1 MSINRITSNNNY
13 DLHFK
18 SVNCDTL
25 NYSQSVDGNYLS
37 LSVDDGKL
45 KAEWKNEGVDRSTTY
60 VVGSFRSLIVQN
72 AAIITPDF
80 IYDYGH
86 IYRLN
91 GSNLSINS
99 AGIYLVSMI
108 VYFDISDVY
117 VTAYTSY
124 NNNNKEY
131 SKVRCFNSKR
141 VNYNNNS
148 VKTFNIIEVT
158 QNDVINN
165 TNILRFHVESDKA
178 VNIYEGGSQFTIF
191 KIKNI

>member
-1 MSINRITSNNNY
+1 MSINRITTDNNY
-13 DLHFK
+13 DLYFN

-25 NYSQSVDGNYLS
+25 DYSESIDGEFLS
-37 LSVDDGKL
+37 LSVENGKL
-45 KAEWKNEGVDRSTTY
+45 KVEWKEEGINRSTTY

-80 IYDYGH
+80 IYDFGH

-99 AGIYLVSMI
+99 PGVYLVSMV

-117 VTAYTSY
+117 VTAYMSY
-124 NNNNKEY
+124 NNINKEY

-148 VKTFNIIEVT
+148 VKTFCIVEVT
-158 QNDVINN
+158 QNDVDDN
-165 TNILRFHVESDKA
+165 TNILRFHVESDKS
-178 VNIYEGGSQFTIF
+178 VEIYEGGSQFTIF